1 MIDKAEVENI
11 VQEFIGDTALFLVD
25 IVVSP
30 GNIIH
35 VQVDRPEGISIE
47 ECVELNR
54 FIVEKLDRETDDYE
68 LVVSSPGIGSPLKV
82 LPQFLKNIGR
92 TVEVLQKDGMKL
104 KGTLLHA
111 TNNKVDVEIAKKV
124 KMEGKKRP
132 EIVLESVE
140 IKIVDIKS
148 IKVLISFK

>member
-11 VQEFIGDTALFLVD
+11 VQEFIGDTELFLVD

-54 FIVEKLDRETDDYE
+54 FIVDKMDKETEDYALE
-68 LVVSSPGIGSPLKV
+68 VSSPGIGSPLKV

-92 TVEVLQKDGMKL
+92 TVEVLHKNGMKL
-104 KGTLLHA
+104 KGTLLQA
-111 TNNKVDVEIAKKV
+111 TNDKVDVEIAKKV
-124 KMEGKKRP
+124 KKADKKRH